1 MNDKKDLLCYIC
13 GVESY
18 DDVDDEDL
26 FLLSDSIG
34 QLMCMNEIKANLSH
48 AIASRLPNQYLM
60 QVSNSNSS
68 NIPLHRNLTSLVAD
82 INNKQLQIASEE
94 IALESRGFILK
105 GLRDKR
111 RKLQNDNS
119 MRRLINSHLLDANE
133 SIKAALPS
141 LRWQTAL
148 RVLRMS
154 KLELTF
160 PGDMTNRPNML
171 NRLPYLHITGCSSIF
186 GIPIPNGFSSENLLT
201 YVPHGIISAALSH
214 IAHVVDCL
222 SAILNIPLQ
231 YELQPFA
238 MHECAVVVPPFDK

>member
-13 GVESY
+13 GIESY
-18 DDVDDEDL
+18 DDVDDEDF

-34 QLMCMNEIKANLSH
+34 QLICMNEIKANLSI
-48 AIASRLPNQYLM
+48 AIASKLPRQHLM
-60 QVSNSNSS
+60 QVPSSSNSS
-68 NIPLHRNLTSLVAD
+68 NSLTSSLVAD
-82 INNKQLQIASEE
+82 INNKQLLIASEE
-94 IALESRGFILK
+94 IALEKRGIILK
-105 GLRDKR
+105 GLRDRR

-119 MRRLINSHLLDANE
+119 MRRLVKSQLLDTTE
-133 SIKAALPS
+133 SIKAALPV

-171 NRLPYLHITGCSSIF
+171 NRAPYLHITGYSSIF
-186 GIPIPNGFSSENLLT
+186 GIPIPNGFSSENLRT
-201 YVPHGIISAALSH
+201 TVPHGIVSAALSH
-214 IAHVVDCL
+214 IAHVVDCIA
-222 SAILNIPLQ
+222 AILNISLQ

-238 MHECAVVVPPFDK
+238 MHECAVVVPSFDK